1 MRWIGIVCLALFTA
15 AGFGQLS
22 PLTRA
27 EATEYAET
35 SRYEDVVQF
44 LRSLQSTGHSILV
57 QNVGVSDGGRPIP
70 LVVASRGG
78 IVTPVEA
85 RREGRLVV
93 YIQAN
98 IHGGEVEGKEAI
110 LMLLRD
116 LLQGASP
123 AILDK
128 CVLLIAPIYN
138 IDGNEKWGDGMRN
151 RPSQDGPAAI
161 GERANGKGLDLN
173 RDCMKAESPEMRAI
187 LKHVYGTWDPEV
199 VMDLHT
205 TNGTRHGFDL
215 TYSPPLNPGMS
226 DGVLRYTRDKLLP
239 QIRKKLAEEKGI
251 RLFDYGNL
259 SAGQPP
265 QWRTFGFEPR
275 YVTNYAGVRNRI
287 AILSEAT
294 SYLPFRDRVRVTYEF
309 VLALLSEFAKNPE
322 EVIRIVRAADAEV
335 RAWGTA
341 AARPSLGVRFE
352 MESRG
357 EEAIP
362 IEVPNPKEP
371 VARNKRPQE
380 LQDVRAQILDRFRA
394 TRSREVPAAYVIP
407 ASETGVVE
415 LLLLHGVII
424 ERLEAAVSAEAD
436 IFNVSEV
443 AVAQN
448 AFQGHRLVRLEGDFR
463 REVAQFADGS
473 FVVRIGQPLACLAFH
488 FLEPE
493 SLDGVVAWGFLTQT
507 PEVGKPYSISK
518 LTAVPSAPMTRVLS
532 VSSGS

>member
-1 MRWIGIVCLALFTA
+1 MRWICSVGLVLFTV
-15 AGFGQLS
+15 AGFCQLS

-27 EATEYAET
+27 EATDYAET

-44 LRSLQSTGHSILV
+44 LRSLQSAGSSLLV
-57 QNVGVSDGGRPIP
+57 QNVGLSDEGRPIP
-70 LVVASRGG
+70 LVIASRGG
-78 IVTPVEA
+78 IFTPAEA

-116 LLQGASP
+116 LLRGASP
-123 AILDK
+123 AVLDK
-128 CVLLIAPIYN
+128 CVLLVAPIYN

-151 RPSQDGPAAI
+151 RPSQDGPATV

-187 LKHVYGTWDPEV
+187 LKYVYGEWDPEV
-199 VMDLHT
+199 VIDLHT

-226 DGVLRYTRDKLLP
+226 EGVLRYTRDKLLP
-239 QIRKKLAEEKGI
+239 TIRRKLAQEKGL

-259 SAGQPP
+259 SAGESP

-287 AILSEAT
+287 AVLSEAT

-309 VLALLSEFAKNPE
+309 VLALLNEFAQDPE
-322 EVIRIVRAADAEV
+322 EVIRIVRSADAEV
-335 RAWGTA
+335 RGWA
-341 AARPSLGVRFE
+341 AAATRPKLGVRFE

-371 VARNKRPQE
+371 VARNKRPKE
-380 LQDVRAQILDRFRA
+380 LEDVHAQVFDRFRT
-394 TRSREVPAAYVIP
+394 TRSREVPAAYIIP
-407 ASETGVVE
+407 ASEKGIVE
-415 LLLLHGVII
+415 LLLMHGVFV
-424 ERLEAAVSAEAD
+424 ERFEGSASVEAD
-436 IFNVSEV
+436 IFDVSEV
-443 AVAQN
+443 TVAQN
-448 AFQGHRLVRLEGDFR
+448 AFQGHRLVRLEGAFR
-463 REVAQFADGS
+463 RKATQIPAGS
-473 FVVRIGQPLACLAFH
+473 FVVRLGQPLACLAFH
-488 FLEPE
+488 LLEPE
-493 SLDGVVAWGFLTQT
+493 SLDGVVAWGVLARM
-507 PEVGKPYSISK
+507 PEVGEAYPIMK
-518 LTAVPSAPMTRVLS
+518 LAAVPAVPMTRVLS
-532 VSSGS
+532 AASGS